1 MIFRKLVLATALFAI
16 PQIAVAQG
24 ALSNRTIRI
33 ISPAPPGGS
42 TDIVSRLVA
51 PALQDGLK
59 QTVIVEAKGGAGGYI
74 GSEYV
79 SKQPADGHTL
89 LLGGAFT
96 AITASLQ
103 KNPSYDPA
111 KDLVPVAIV
120 ASVPNLLVAGP
131 RLKANTVAELVAQ
144 AKARPGDLNF
154 GSNGVGTTI
163 HLTGELFKLRTGTD
177 IVHIGYKGWADCVR
191 GLTGSEVDMM
201 FDNLNTALPNISAGK
216 IRPLAVAALQRHR
229 SLPDVP
235 TFSEIGIKDAE
246 VTSFFG
252 IMVPA
257 GTPQA
262 IIDRMGDLIRA
273 HTANEEFQKMVHQQ
287 GLDVDFRGPADAG
300 KFWQGEV
307 AKWRAVVKASGLVG
321 Q

>member
-1 MIFRKLVLATALFAI
+1 MKFSG
-16 PQIAVAQG
+16 IAVATAVFLAASGALAQG
-24 ALSNRTIRI
+24 VLSNRTIRI

-51 PALQDGLK
+51 PALQEGLK

-79 SKQPADGHTL
+79 TKQPADGHTL

-131 RLKANTVAELVAQ
+131 RLKANSVAELVAQ

-163 HLTGELFKLRTGTD
+163 HLTGELFKLRTGID

-216 IRPLAVAALQRHR
+216 IRPLAVAALKRHR

-235 TFSEIGIKDAE
+235 TFGELGIKDAE

-273 HTANEEFQKMVHQQ
+273 HTASDEFQKLVHAQ

-300 KFWQGEV
+300 KFWQSEV
-307 AKWRAVVKASGLVG
+307 GKWRAVVKASGLV
-321 Q
+321 QQ